1 MNKKVLV
8 FVGVVLALVV
18 GFLLLQK
25 NSQLI
30 FAQSASCSVLH
41 TFSPSSIKAGESSTQ
56 VFSFLNWDQSKYD
69 YSWSCSGGQSGVINT
84 YAQAKTVVP
93 GDFFPVGQT
102 TTCTVI
108 ATPKAGSGVI
118 GCSATASLTVQAATP
133 STYSCGGSIP
143 AGATACSGT
152 VTSGLAVPQN
162 WALDSSCSAAGNICK
177 YKEATPP
184 PPSGSG
190 INCSV
195 SPSANSAPQGGS
207 ATYSVRNNSTDGVWA
222 GVFPGGGNVTVKV
235 DGGVVDAHPRE
246 DRGKIYLS
254 SGQSATFT
262 VNAFSKDRDIT
273 YPANPGS
280 YAGSVTCAKSDPY
293 EVLPVGTFQ
302 SVGFNFTVA
311 DAGQKT
317 CGLETISSPNN
328 YATVLQGESKDFT
341 FRYSGSTGG
350 RAFFNLNQNIEG
362 VTFSISPSSAT
373 LKDGDMVRITASASY
388 GAPLKSY
395 YPAGQFAPRPLSYG
409 CEIDGKKTN
418 YDGYD
423 FAVIQA
429 GSTIFTGYE
438 PDGPLQISVAPNPSG
453 LAVKKGDKYA
463 FDVTLNNPGSYSG
476 KAALKLYDVPAG
488 ISADLKMDSDYI
500 SARGNIKGTMTLNVI
515 GRVPSGQNRL
525 ILKFETGDNYRQC
538 KAGVDY
544 LCAMRALYNDSKTFA
559 ISGSDSNFGNTDIP
573 STINA
578 VEPSILKRAKVMP
591 GGVQQENMGFLLMN
605 VQYGTTPFI
614 SADVRTSADDF
625 CYPPGSGN
633 CYGGGKAEKWY
644 VSQIDLKDPLNPGF
658 AQNRLW
664 VQQGLDDIAGDD
676 GGHHEPTAVGINRS
690 GTIAMGSHHQ
700 GLIKMSSSES
710 PAFSKMNVGTFE
722 DNQFFV
728 LDSGADTFRVN
739 ANAYHGIFT
748 KQSGYTIQTVSR
760 LGREYEE
767 YVAAPLPRNIPQI
780 NDQYPILA
788 PIRAIDGESSD
799 GVVVLGNGGTNT
811 GAVINSALRKYSD
824 ISIYSLDRSVAL
836 GKATLPGFDKYYMYG
851 SLPFGFETPS
861 GKYALVVARD
871 TAPGSINVGKRVLYL
886 YKLDEAAKKLVP
898 IIEQARLSEGGRVAD
913 VTPIS
918 VSGKDFLMVFTN
930 RFETGKQAESRVAIY
945 SMDELKTGK
954 VRDIASGSI
963 SSMKQIRNAESLIKN
978 GETYVYTV
986 DEQGGFLVWKF
997 DKQSLSATG
1006 IPVLGGGGGS
1016 SGGSTG
1022 GGGGVPPT
1030 PTYDCNFDLVFTPS
1044 SLTVRQGT
1052 YYANYTIKANSTS
1065 VNAFCTI
1072 SIVPPSQNNI
1082 KSDFVSTLVVSPNGQ
1097 ASMLL
1102 NVSKAAKGTYDLP
1115 IKAAAPGVPAKNYMV
1130 KLTIE

>member
-1 MNKKVLV
+1 MNKKALV

-18 GFLLLQK
+18 GFMLLQK
-25 NSQLI
+25 DSQTI

-41 TFSPSSIKAGESSTQ
+41 TFSPASIRAGESSTQ
-56 VFSFLNWDQSKYD
+56 IFSFVNWDQSKYD
-69 YSWSCSGGQSGVINT
+69 YSWSCSGGHGGVLNV
-84 YAQAKTVVP
+84 ASQVKTVTS
-93 GDFFPVGQT
+93 GDFFQVGKT
-102 TTCTVI
+102 TTCTVT
-108 ATPKAGSGVI
+108 ATPKAGSGVV
-118 GCSATASLTVQAATP
+118 GCSATASLTVQAAAPT
-133 STYSCGGSIP
+133 TYSCGGSIP
-143 AGATACSGT
+143 SGATACSGT
-152 VTSGLAVPQN
+152 ITSGLAVPQN
-162 WALDSSCSAAGNICK
+162 WALDSSCSATNNICK
-177 YKEATPP
+177 YKESAP

-195 SPSANSAPQGGS
+195 SPSTNSAPQGS
-207 ATYSVRNNSTDGVWA
+207 SSSYVVRNNSAEGVWA
-222 GVFPGGGNVTVKV
+222 GVFPGGGNVTVKI

-262 VNAFSKDRDIT
+262 VNAFSKDRDLT

-280 YAGSVTCAKSDPY
+280 YAGTVTCAKTDPY
-293 EVLPVGTFQ
+293 EVLPVGSFQ
-302 SVGFNFTVA
+302 SVGFNFTVL

-317 CGLETISSPNN
+317 CGLETISTPNN

-341 FRYSGSTGG
+341 FRYNGSTGG
-350 RAFFNLNQNIEG
+350 RAFFNVNQNIEG

-373 LKDGDMVRITASASY
+373 LKSGDVVRITASASY
-388 GAPLKSY
+388 SAPIKSY

-429 GSTIFTGYE
+429 GSTVFTGYE
-438 PDGPLQISVAPNPSG
+438 PDAPLQIRVSPDPSG
-453 LAVKKGDKYA
+453 LIVKKGDKFT
-463 FDVTLNNPGSYSG
+463 FDVTLENPGSYSG

-488 ISADLKMDSDYI
+488 ITADLKMDSDYMPT
-500 SARGNIKGTMTLNVI
+500 RGSIKGVLTLNI
-515 GRVPSGQNRL
+515 TGRVPSGANRL
-525 ILKFETGDNYRQC
+525 TLKFEPGDNYRQC

-544 LCAMRALYNDSKTFA
+544 LCMMRALYNDSKSFS
-559 ISGSDSNFGNTDIP
+559 ISGVDADFGNVEIP
-573 STINA
+573 GTINA
-578 VEPSILKRAKVMP
+578 VEPSILKRTKVMP
-591 GGVQQENMGFLLMN
+591 GGIQQENMGFLLMN
-605 VQYGTTPFI
+605 VHYGSTPFI

-625 CYPPGSGN
+625 CYPQGSGN
-633 CYGGGKAEKWY
+633 CPGGGKAEKWY
-644 VSQIDLKDPLNPGF
+644 VSQINLNDPLNPGF
-658 AQNRLW
+658 AQNKLW

-676 GGHHEPTAVGINRS
+676 GGHHEPTAVGMSRD

-799 GVVVLGNGGTNT
+799 GVVVLGNGGINT

-824 ISIYSLDRSVAL
+824 ISIYSLDRSAAL

-851 SLPFGFETPS
+851 SLPFGFETPN
-861 GKYALVVARD
+861 GKYALVVVRD
-871 TAPGSINVGKRVLYL
+871 TAPGSVNVGKRVLYL
-886 YKLDEAAKKLVP
+886 YKLDETAKKLAP

-913 VTPIS
+913 ITPIS

-945 SMDELKTGK
+945 SVDELKAGK

-963 SSMKQIRNAESLIKN
+963 SSMKQIRNAESLIK
-978 GETYVYTV
+978 GEETYVYTA
-986 DEQGGFLVWKF
+986 DEQGAFLVWKF
-997 DKQSLSATG
+997 NKQSLSGTG
-1006 IPVLGGGGGS
+1006 VPAVVGGGGS
-1016 SGGSTG
+1016 SGGG
-1022 GGGGVPPT
+1022 GGAGTNPQ
-1030 PTYDCNFDLVFTPS
+1030 PTYDCNFDLVITPANLS
-1044 SLTVRQGT
+1044 ARQGT
-1052 YYANYTIKANSTS
+1052 YFANYTIKANSTS
-1065 VNAFCTI
+1065 VNPFCTI
-1072 SIVPPSQNNI
+1072 TVTPPSQAGITPFLN
-1082 KSDFVSTLVVSPNGQ
+1082 SLVVSPGGQ

-1102 NVSKAAKGTYDLP
+1102 NVSKANKGTYDLTVKAATKGVAAKTYP
-1115 IKAAAPGVPAKNYMV
+1115 IK
-1130 KLTIE
+1130 LIIE